1 VAVPKVLIPSPY
13 RGPTRGEE
21 ELVVDAATVRGAIE
35 AVEKKFPG
43 FAPQVFDAHG
53 KLHRFVRLFV
63 NGELVD
69 PKHLDRALASGDE
82 LEIVAAI
89 AGG

>member
-1 VAVPKVLIPSPY
+1 MPKVLIPSPY
-13 RGPTRGEE
+13 RGPTHGED

-43 FAPQVFDAHG
+43 FAAQVFDAHG
-53 KLHRFVRLFV
+53 NLHRFVKLFV
-63 NGELVD
+63 NGEPVD
-69 PKHLDRALASGDE
+69 AKRLDQALASGDA

>member
-1 VAVPKVLIPSPY
+1 MPKVLIPSPY
-13 RGPTRGEE
+13 RGPTHGED
-21 ELVVDAATVRGAIE
+21 ELVVEAATVRGAIE

-43 FAPQVFDAHG
+43 FAPQVLDAQG
-53 KLHRFVRLFV
+53 KVHRFVKLFV
-63 NGELVD
+63 NGEAVD
-69 PKHLDRALASGDE
+69 PKRLDQALAAGDA

>member
-1 VAVPKVLIPSPY
+1 MPRILIPSPY
-13 RGPTRGEE
+13 RGPTHGEE
-21 ELVVDAATVRGAIE
+21 ELVVDAVTVRAAIE

-43 FAPQVFDAHG
+43 FAPQVLDAQG
-53 KLHRFVRLFV
+53 RVHRFVKLFV
-63 NGELVD
+63 NGEPVD
-69 PKHLDRALASGDE
+69 PKRLDQPLAGGDE